1 MNRTLMNILASAALA
16 SASLSV
22 CAQNASV
29 PQVPRA
35 AAGVQPSTLPTTGPS
50 TQVSTVAGQNARS
63 SESDEL
69 ANLQRQI
76 PLWKARAEI
85 AKYQA
90 EVRKSDPVSGLST
103 PLPGTATPAAQVQA
117 PAPAPAMAAPALAE
131 GPRAVSLRAYDGKY
145 SGVVEVNGQ
154 ATTVRTGDTLE
165 GGWKV
170 ASIDGAGI
178 KLVNGKRVRMLRP

>member
-1 MNRTLMNILASAALA
+1 MNRTLMNILASAALT

-35 AAGVQPSTLPTTGPS
+35 AVGVQPSTSSTTGPS
-50 TQVSTVAGQNARS
+50 AQVSTMAGQNARS

-103 PLPGTATPAAQVQA
+103 PLPGAAPPAAQV
-117 PAPAPAMAAPALAE
+117 PAPAMAAPAPAE

>member
-1 MNRTLMNILASAALA
+1 MNRTLLTILASTALA
-16 SASLSV
+16 SVSMSV
-22 CAQNASV
+22 SAQNASV
-29 PQVPRA
+29 PQVPLT
-35 AAGVQPSTLPTTGPS
+35 AAGTPQGGAAPATVPAASPGTQSGPS
-50 TQVSTVAGQNARS
+50 ARG

-90 EVRKSDPVSGLST
+90 DVRKSDPVSGLSA
-103 PLPGTATPAAQVQA
+103 PLPGAATPVVQGQA
-117 PAPAPAMAAPALAE
+117 PVPAMVAPVQAE
-131 GPRAVSLRAYDGKY
+131 GPRALSLRAYDGKY
-145 SGVVEVNGQ
+145 SAVVEVNGQ

-170 ASIDGAGI
+170 ASVDGAGI